1 MYEESQQIAMQ
12 FDKAT
17 YEQNAADLK
26 ALIEKIEQD
35 VENYDICNRV
45 QLYYSLATA
54 VSNLWSIENPDKQK
68 DNDTI
73 QKTYVQISA
82 RNLSLEA
89 VDSYPQK
96 LLKVIRN
103 EDTIKTVLISTFSEY
118 EEPDRVTRVKNAPY
132 NPTFKYPSAISRFLE
147 ATQYVNSSS
156 ENTAYVADTLFNGK
170 EKYCLDI
177 IKKALAFSKRITFD
191 RQLAQALD
199 KGQSMTVPSDEV
211 LQSMTGT
218 CSEATNVFLALMRHM
233 GIPARMVVGYCYLPE
248 KGINSSHAW
257 AECYIEGAG
266 WWGVDPQN
274 GSPAVS
280 YIG

>member
-1 MYEESQQIAMQ
+1 MKQLSIL
-12 FDKAT
+12 T
-17 YEQNAADLK
+17 
-26 ALIEKIEQD
+26 LILITLHISGYCQ
-35 VENYDICNRV
+35 
-45 QLYYSLATA
+45 S
-54 VSNLWSIENPDKQK
+54 PDKSIT
-68 DNDTI
+68 NTADTI

-147 ATQYVNSSS
+147 PTQYVNSSS
-156 ENTAYVADTLFNGK
+156 KSTASVADTLFNGK

-191 RQLAQALD
+191 TQLAQALD
-199 KGQSMTVPSDEV
+199 RGQSMTVPSDEV

-233 GIPARMVVGYCYLPE
+233 GIPARMVVGYCYLPQ
-248 KGINSSHAW
+248 KGINNSHAW
-257 AECYIEGAG
+257 AECYIEGVG

-274 GSPAVS
+274 GSPAIS
-280 YIG
+280 YIGYKLFYGKDFKDCRIKRLPDMYLRDKQSVKITTVTL